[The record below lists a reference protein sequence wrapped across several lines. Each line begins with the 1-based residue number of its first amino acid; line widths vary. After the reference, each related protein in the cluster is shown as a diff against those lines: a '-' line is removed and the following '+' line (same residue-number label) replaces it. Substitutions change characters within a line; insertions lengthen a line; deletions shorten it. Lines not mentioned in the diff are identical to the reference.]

1 MAATPRKPRSAAT
14 KSPGMRPRAAAS
26 VVATAARKR
35 APAKAAAAA
44 RKPAPAAG
52 TARKSTASAANPRKS
67 NAPAEGLRK
76 AKVPAATAR
85 RSAAPDAA
93 PRTRRV
99 AAATERKRSSRR
111 PPRTEAE
118 RDRQFSVLLHT
129 SCLKAGT
136 AAVVT
141 TLSTRV
147 PLLNRIAP
155 VLVGSMMQSL
165 AVPRI
170 QQQLVLDVLAL
181 YQLELSELEQ
191 QGVVLL
197 ATAANVGAQELSRR
211 TVEQLVNRVGAPLG
225 RPILDRMLPV
235 TNLVAENAAAVAST
249 YAVGRRAQALCRLG
263 GSGAR
268 DLGELLG
275 AITGIDQRRL
285 VDWSTE
291 AVKMALKPFR
301 AALLTLKPLG

>member
-1 MAATPRKPRSAAT
+1 MADTPRKPRTAAT
-14 KSPGMRPRAAAS
+14 KKSRSGARAAAS
-26 VVATAARKR
+26 TAGAGPRRRGAAGPTPVRNAAAKRASASISAPKGRTAATPKPRPK
-35 APAKAAAAA
+35 PKPGTKA
-44 RKPAPAAG
+44 KPAA
-52 TARKSTASAANPRKS
+52 KSRA
-67 NAPAEGLRK
+67 L
-76 AKVPAATAR
+76 
-85 RSAAPDAA
+85 
-93 PRTRRV
+93 
-99 AAATERKRSSRR
+99 
-111 PPRTEAE
+111 TEAE
-118 RDRQFSVLLHT
+118 RDRQFSLLLHT

-155 VLVGSMMQSL
+155 MLVGSMMQSL

-170 QQQLVLDVLAL
+170 QQQLVTDVLDL
-181 YQLELSELEQ
+181 YGLELSELER

-211 TVEQLVNRVGAPLG
+211 TVEELVNRVGAPLG

-235 TNLVAENAAAVAST
+235 TNLVAENAAAIAST
-249 YAVGRRAQALCRLG
+249 YAVGRRAQALCRLSG
-263 GSGAR
+263 TGAR

-291 AVKMALKPFR
+291 AVKLALRPFR
-301 AALLTLKPLG
+301 AALLTLRPLA

>member
-1 MAATPRKPRSAAT
+1 MPAPKGRTAATPKPRP
-14 KSPGMRPRAAAS
+14 KPKPG
-26 VVATAARKR
+26 
-35 APAKAAAAA
+35 AKA
-44 RKPAPAAG
+44 KPAP
-52 TARKSTASAANPRKS
+52 KSRA
-67 NAPAEGLRK
+67 L
-76 AKVPAATAR
+76 
-85 RSAAPDAA
+85 
-93 PRTRRV
+93 
-99 AAATERKRSSRR
+99 
-111 PPRTEAE
+111 TEAE
-118 RDRQFSVLLHT
+118 RDRQFSLLLHT

-155 VLVGSMMQSL
+155 MLVGSMMQSL

-170 QQQLVLDVLAL
+170 QQQLVTDVLDL
-181 YQLELSELEQ
+181 YGLELSELER

-211 TVEQLVNRVGAPLG
+211 TVEELVNRVGAPLG

-235 TNLVAENAAAVAST
+235 TNLVAENAAAIAST
-249 YAVGRRAQALCRLG
+249 YAVGRRAQALCRLSG
-263 GSGAR
+263 TGAR

-291 AVKMALKPFR
+291 AVKLALRPFR
-301 AALLTLKPLG
+301 AALLTLRPLA